1 MRPVELTIAR
11 LLLSLRRPYVLA
23 FGTLHRFDSF
33 VAIARFDDG
42 SIGLGE
48 SCPLPGYSH
57 ETKELLAASY
67 ARLAADEDLTDFYE
81 RHRNDPFVT
90 SPVRTAL
97 EGPTTA
103 HVTGRVPIC
112 PILQWNR
119 IDEIPSQIAKLAAQ
133 GNSVAKVKLS
143 ADERETRETIEAVHA
158 TATSMMFRYDA
169 NQAFDFDLAAKTVS
183 WLDHPSTQLLEQPF
197 AIDAWDA
204 MSKLRAVS
212 PIPLMLDESIFD
224 ADDVRWAAKCA
235 AFVKFKL
242 MKNGSPKQLA
252 SLIHLAQSLGLE
264 VILGNGVQGPIGCWL
279 EGMTQVECRL
289 THAGEMNGYR
299 KVKDDLLG
307 LTLQDDCLAF
317 TLPQSVDVAS
327 LANNVLEHAEEICLS
342 WRQVY

>member
-11 LLLSLRRPYVLA
+11 LMLPLRRPYVLS
-23 FGTLHRFDSF
+23 FGTLHQFDSF
-33 VAIARFDDG
+33 VAIARFEDG

-67 ARLAADEDLTDFYE
+67 ARLAVDHDLAGFYE

-90 SPVRTAL
+90 SPVLTAL
-97 EGPTTA
+97 EGPTAA

-112 PILQWNR
+112 PILQWDR

-133 GNSVAKVKLS
+133 GNAVAKVKLS
-143 ADERETRETIEAVHA
+143 ADECETRETIEAVRS
-158 TATSMMFRYDA
+158 TSAAMKFRYDA
-169 NQAFDFDLAAKTVS
+169 NQAFDFDHAAKTVR

-197 AIDAWDA
+197 GIDAWEE
-204 MSKLRAVS
+204 MTKLHAAS

-224 ADDVRWAAKCA
+224 AMDVRRAASCA

-242 MKNGSPKQLA
+242 MKNGSPKQLG
-252 SLIHLAQSLGLE
+252 SLIRLARSLGLE

-279 EGMTQVECRL
+279 EGMTQIECGL
-289 THAGEMNGYR
+289 AHAGEMNGCR
-299 KVKDDLLG
+299 KVKDDRLG
-307 LTLQDDCLAF
+307 LTLRDDGLAF
-317 TLPQSVDVAS
+317 ELPQSVDVAS
-327 LANNVLEHAEEICLS
+327 LANKVLEQAEETWLS